1 MIIHEIPSVMTCY
14 YTQQTKNAS
23 GLNASCI

>member
-14 YTQQTKNAS
+14 YTQKTKNAS
-23 GLNASCI
+23 GLNAASI